1 MPRYFVLFRFIFD
14 YSNMWVILLP
24 VALLAWFIGW
34 KGTKGRCLP
43 AALVGAVV
51 YLACEGSYFL
61 PIQSY
66 SFEFLMI
73 YLGTFGLGA
82 ALGFLAAWGM
92 GKIKGNLVETGKETK
107 KRSPACLARGG
118 SLFGCGRGRGRTHR
132 SAPARWGKR
141 SGTNGDWCETDL
153 AARGGTEPAPYRG
166 PEALAVGC
174 AWGVASA
181 SQSLKRN
188 LGRWGVVTPAYGNN
202 TGGAQQR
209 AAGSSAPTGRRESCR
224 NHPGQRRSAEYL
236 RQRV

>member
-66 SFEFLMI
+66 GFEFLMI

-82 ALGFLAAWGM
+82 ALDFLAAWGM
-92 GKIKGNLVETGKETK
+92 GKIKGDLAETGKET
-107 KRSPACLARGG
+107 
-118 SLFGCGRGRGRTHR
+118 
-132 SAPARWGKR
+132 
-141 SGTNGDWCETDL
+141 
-153 AARGGTEPAPYRG
+153 
-166 PEALAVGC
+166 
-174 AWGVASA
+174 
-181 SQSLKRN
+181 
-188 LGRWGVVTPAYGNN
+188 
-202 TGGAQQR
+202 
-209 AAGSSAPTGRRESCR
+209 
-224 NHPGQRRSAEYL
+224 
-236 RQRV
+236 

>member
-14 YSNMWVILLP
+14 DSDMWVILLP

-66 SFEFLMI
+66 GFEFLMI

-92 GKIKGNLVETGKETK
+92 GRIKGNPAETGKET
-107 KRSPACLARGG
+107 
-118 SLFGCGRGRGRTHR
+118 
-132 SAPARWGKR
+132 
-141 SGTNGDWCETDL
+141 
-153 AARGGTEPAPYRG
+153 
-166 PEALAVGC
+166 
-174 AWGVASA
+174 
-181 SQSLKRN
+181 
-188 LGRWGVVTPAYGNN
+188 
-202 TGGAQQR
+202 
-209 AAGSSAPTGRRESCR
+209 
-224 NHPGQRRSAEYL
+224 
-236 RQRV
+236 

>member
-24 VALLAWFIGW
+24 VVLLAWFIGW

-66 SFEFLMI
+66 GFEFLMI

-92 GKIKGNLVETGKETK
+92 GRSKETWRK
-107 KRSPACLARGG
+107 PEKRPESDPPRAWHAGDRFLGAGRDAGG
-118 SLFGCGRGRGRTHR
+118 HIGPSLRGRASR
-132 SAPARWGKR
+132 ARNCAAK
-141 SGTNGDWCETDL
+141 SVFLL
-153 AARGGTEPAPYRG
+153 AAPPPFSFCRLQKENGG
-166 PEALAVGC
+166 
-174 AWGVASA
+174 WI
-181 SQSLKRN
+181 
-188 LGRWGVVTPAYGNN
+188 
-202 TGGAQQR
+202 
-209 AAGSSAPTGRRESCR
+209 AAGHHLPPRPVRGNWVPAGP
-224 NHPGQRRSAEYL
+224 
-236 RQRV
+236 

>member
-66 SFEFLMI
+66 GFEFLMI

-92 GKIKGNLVETGKETK
+92 GKIKGNLVETGKET
-107 KRSPACLARGG
+107 
-118 SLFGCGRGRGRTHR
+118 
-132 SAPARWGKR
+132 
-141 SGTNGDWCETDL
+141 
-153 AARGGTEPAPYRG
+153 
-166 PEALAVGC
+166 
-174 AWGVASA
+174 
-181 SQSLKRN
+181 
-188 LGRWGVVTPAYGNN
+188 
-202 TGGAQQR
+202 
-209 AAGSSAPTGRRESCR
+209 
-224 NHPGQRRSAEYL
+224 
-236 RQRV
+236 